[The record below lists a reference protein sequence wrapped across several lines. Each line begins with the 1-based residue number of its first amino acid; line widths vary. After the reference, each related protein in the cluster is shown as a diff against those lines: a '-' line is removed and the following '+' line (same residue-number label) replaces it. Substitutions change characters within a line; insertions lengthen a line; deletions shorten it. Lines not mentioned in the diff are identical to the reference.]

1 MLADRILAEEILP
14 CKGVADNYLFLS
26 VQPRSSIKSFS
37 PQERNPKNRK
47 IPRSGPPDERRLTL
61 PPRQS
66 RMLHD
71 RETAVPARALAPHHS
86 NKSGPLATRPAPYDR
101 KQRL

>member
-47 IPRSGPPDERRLTL
+47 IPRIGPPDERRLTL
-61 PPRQS
+61 PRRQR
-66 RMLHD
+66 RMFHD
-71 RETAVPARALAPHHS
+71 REPAVPAVALAPHHS
-86 NKSGPLATRPAPYDR
+86 NKSGPYAPPQRPNPA
-101 KQRL
+101 QH